1 MIHHELL
8 RDKGILYVDICEP
21 GSDSRFRRIA
31 YYQFGREDNPDKVI
45 CLHGLTR
52 NGLDFEW
59 LADELAEVFHVIC
72 PDMAGRGNSD
82 WLENKSDY
90 NYATYLSDIGALS
103 AALSLIQ
110 VDWIGTSMGGILGM
124 MIAAQKSNFIKRLV
138 LNDIGAVVSAQGLLR
153 IAGYID
159 KDRDFTDKA
168 DAMAYAKSIFAPFGI
183 RSEEHWQQVFKAS
196 FIKLDDGR
204 YKLAYDP
211 GIGKPFIQPVSD
223 DMADIDLS
231 GFWNKVQC
239 PSLVLRGE
247 HSDILSHANA
257 RAMCESKPQ
266 AELVEWAGIGHAPS
280 LLEPQQIDLIA
291 DWLKQTA
298 NGLG

>member
-1 MIHHELL
+1 MTTLPINYA
-8 RDKGILYVDICEP
+8 DTCEP
-21 GSDSRFRRIA
+21 GSHSPLRRIA

-59 LADELAEVFHVIC
+59 LALELAKDFHVIC

-82 WLENKSDY
+82 WLADKSAY
-90 NYATYLSDIGALS
+90 NYATYIADIGALS
-103 AALSLIQ
+103 AALSLTQ

-124 MIAAQKSNFIKRLV
+124 MLAAQQPSFIKSLV

-153 IAGYID
+153 IASYIGNGM
-159 KDRDFTDKA
+159 DFADKA

-183 RSEEHWQQVFKAS
+183 RSEEHWQQLFKAS
-196 FIKLDDGR
+196 FIQLADGR
-204 YKLAYDP
+204 YALAYDP
-211 GIGKPFIQPVSD
+211 DIGKPFMQSVSD

-231 GFWNKVQC
+231 GFWNRVEC
-239 PSLVLRGE
+239 PSLVLRGG

-257 RAMCESKPQ
+257 KAMCESKPQ

-280 LLEPQQIDLIA
+280 LLEPAQIDLIA

-298 NGLG
+298 NRLG

>member
-196 FIKLDDGR
+196 FVQLADGR

>member
-124 MIAAQKSNFIKRLV
+124 MIAAQKPIFIKRLV

-196 FIKLDDGR
+196 FVQLADGR

>member
-1 MIHHELL
+1 MTTLPIN
-8 RDKGILYVDICEP
+8 YVNTCDP
-21 GSDSRFRRIA
+21 GSHSRLRQIA
-31 YYQFGREDNPDKVI
+31 YYQFGCEDNPDKVI

-59 LADELAEVFHVIC
+59 LADELAKDFHVIC

-82 WLENKSDY
+82 WLADKSNY
-90 NYATYLSDIGALS
+90 NYAKYISDIWALS
-103 AALSLIQ
+103 AALSLTQ

-124 MIAAQKSNFIKRLV
+124 MIAYRKPDFIKRLV

-153 IAGYID
+153 IAGYIG

-196 FIKLDDGR
+196 FIQLADGR
-204 YKLAYDP
+204 YALAYDP
-211 GIGKPFIQPVSD
+211 GIGKPLIQSVGD
-223 DMADIDLS
+223 EMADIDLS
-231 GFWNKVQC
+231 GFWNQVQC

-257 RAMCESKPQ
+257 KAMCESKPQ

-291 DWLKQTA
+291 DWLKQTV

>member
-1 MIHHELL
+1 MMTLPIN
-8 RDKGILYVDICEP
+8 YVNTCEP

-59 LADELAEVFHVIC
+59 LADELAEDFHVIC
-72 PDMAGRGNSD
+72 PDMAGRGNSN

-90 NYATYLSDIGALS
+90 NYATYLSDIGVLS
-103 AALSLIQ
+103 VALSLIQ

-124 MIAAQKSNFIKRLV
+124 MLAAKKPNFIKRLV

-153 IAGYID
+153 IAGYIG
-159 KDRDFTDKA
+159 KDRDFADKT
-168 DAMAYAKSIFAPFGI
+168 DAMAYAKSILAPFGI
-183 RSEEHWQQVFKAS
+183 RSEEHWRQIFKAS
-196 FIKLDDGR
+196 FVQLPDGR
-204 YKLAYDP
+204 YAIAYDP
-211 GIGKPFIQPVSD
+211 GIGKPFIQSVND

-239 PSLVLRGE
+239 PSLVIRGE
-247 HSDILSHANA
+247 LSDILSHANA
-257 RAMCESKPQ
+257 KAMCESKPL

-280 LLEPQQIDLIA
+280 LLEPAQIELIA
-291 DWLKQTA
+291 NWLKGKLNVLDQ
-298 NGLG
+298 G